1 MKKIIFLLLLNCM
14 FLVSQDTFDANFEH
28 TNVKSVKERINNAGL
43 LEVQIIF
50 YSSVDKKLSYKIE
63 WFDKDG
69 FVIKNTID
77 KNYKNIRLLAKQ
89 EYIIQNIA
97 SNKQAKKYKIYIK

>member
-14 FLVSQDTFDANFEH
+14 LLVSQDTFDANFKH

-63 WFDKDG
+63 
-69 FVIKNTID
+69 
-77 KNYKNIRLLAKQ
+77 
-89 EYIIQNIA
+89 
-97 SNKQAKKYKIYIK
+97 

>member
-14 FLVSQDTFDANFEH
+14 LLVSQDALDTNFKH

-50 YSSVDKKLSYKIE
+50 YSFLDKKLSYKIE

-69 FVIKNTID
+69 FVLKNTID
-77 KNYKNIRLLAKQ
+77 RNYKNINLLAKQ